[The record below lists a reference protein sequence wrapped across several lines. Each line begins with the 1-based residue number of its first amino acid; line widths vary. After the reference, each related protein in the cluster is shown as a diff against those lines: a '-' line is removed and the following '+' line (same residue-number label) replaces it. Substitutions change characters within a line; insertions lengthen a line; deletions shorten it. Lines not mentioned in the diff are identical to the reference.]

1 MVKDEGDD
9 GIDDMSLII
18 RTLMMM
24 LMIMIKMVV
33 LIIDNYSAL

>member
-24 LMIMIKMVV
+24 LMIMMKMVV